1 MSRSTPD
8 GAWVVG
14 LDVGGSGSRLAARRP
29 GAPSS
34 SVAAPDVTLTG
45 RPVAIGPAGSDAVDV
60 VRDLLARFRAH
71 VPSLDADGVAAAA
84 VGATGL
90 ASLVRDPAELHAVLR
105 AALPPSAENG
115 VGAVMGPMTTPTP
128 FSMPRDPMLDVRPGS
143 GPPTAVAADALTAH
157 LGALGGR
164 PGAVVAVGTGAIA
177 LGTDLRDVW
186 HRVDGW
192 GHLLGDL
199 GSGSWIG
206 AQGLRAA
213 VAAHDGRDKGGS
225 TALLAAATER
235 FGPVPTWPGRLYTR
249 ADRAQVLASF
259 TPDVAA
265 AAHDGDAV
273 ARQVLAGAGTHL
285 ATTLAAAL
293 VDGVPPL
300 AAATGGVLAIGPLL
314 TGAFRARLG
323 VLRPAVE
330 LVDAAGTP
338 LDGALHLAARLAT
351 EPGAVV
357 GHAPWL
363 TLGTP
368 HAPPTDPPDPTDRA
382 PDPAPADPHPTEED

>member
-1 MSRSTPD
+1 MATIYTSPLPRENLCQNGCVSSSTP
-8 GAWVVG
+8 GSAWVVG
-14 LDVGGSGSRLAARRP
+14 LDVGGSGSRLVARPLDDVRSP
-29 GAPSS
+29 DAPPSARV
-34 SVAAPDVTLTG
+34 VALTG
-45 RPVAIGPAGSDAVDV
+45 RPVAIGPAGSDAADV
-60 VRDLLARFRAH
+60 VRDLLARLRTE
-71 VPSLDADGVAAAA
+71 VPSLAHDGVAAAA

-90 ASLVRDPAELHAVLR
+90 ASLVRDPAELHAALR
-105 AALPPSAENG
+105 HGGGLRTAL
-115 VGAVMGPMTTPTP
+115 
-128 FSMPRDPMLDVRPGS
+128 
-143 GPPTAVAADALTAH
+143 AADALTAH

-213 VAAHDGRDKGGS
+213 VAAHDGRDNGGS
-225 TALLAAATER
+225 AALLAVATER
-235 FGPVPTWPGRLYTR
+235 FGPVPTWPEQLYTR
-249 ADRAQVLASF
+249 PDRAQVLASF

-265 AAHDGDAV
+265 AARDGDAV

-300 AAATGGVLAIGPLL
+300 AAATGGVLGIGPLL
-314 TGAFRARLG
+314 TDAFRARLA
-323 VLRPAVE
+323 VLRPDVE
-330 LVDAAGTP
+330 LVDPAGTP
-338 LDGALHLAARLAT
+338 LDGALRLAARLAT
-351 EPGAVV
+351 DPGSVV
-357 GHAPWL
+357 GHEPWL
-363 TLGTP
+363 TLGGPAAAAP
-368 HAPPTDPPDPTDRA
+368 HDPTDARHRTDRQS
-382 PDPAPADPHPTEED
+382 PTHPQHPTTTEED